1 MYLYMVQTVRKLLW
15 LSVYY
20 YGTNFGFKWNHFQKK
35 KCVDTSDKFANGKNH
50 INKNILEKRNN
61 YKTVPTVT

>member
-1 MYLYMVQTVRKLLW
+1 MKS
-15 LSVYY
+15 LSE
-20 YGTNFGFKWNHFQKK
+20 K

-50 INKNILEKRNN
+50 INKNIQEKRNN